1 MADESEKAV
10 SNDSLK
16 LNSKEAEKP
25 QIQPISLPTAEEI
38 RGQDIWNNCAVKS
51 VASGVMGGGL
61 GIFMGLFLG
70 ALDNPLMQ
78 EEMSGKQQLIFQAK
92 QMGRR
97 SWSSCKAFAVMGFVF
112 SAAECV
118 VEKARAKHD
127 IGNTFIAGCATGGT
141 ISAKGGPKAACMGC
155 AGFAAFS
162 VVSRPKTPQEVVKS
176 IKESLMALDTK
187 TVVEVKA
194 LEKALEE
201 VEKNFVTMRT
211 MLSGDG
217 ESEPNSDQVSQL
229 VEEICK
235 EDVLTLI
242 IHKLPI
248 LGWEARKDLVHCWTI
263 LLKQKVDSNHF
274 CVEYIEQHLELLD
287 FLVVCYDNKEV
298 ALSSGLMLRE
308 CIKFPNLAKYI
319 LESASFVLFFKY
331 VELPN
336 FDVASDAFSTFKDIL
351 TKHGN
356 VVAEFLTAHYDEFF
370 DQYETLLTSPNY
382 VTRRQ
387 SIKLLSDFLLESPN
401 AQIMKRYI
409 LEVRYLKVMMTL
421 LTDSSKN
428 IQLSAFHIFKIF
440 VANPN
445 KPREVKIILGKN
457 KEKLLEL
464 LHNLSP
470 GKGSEDEQFE
480 EEKEFIINEIEKITL
495 SGSF

>member
-1 MADESEKAV
+1 
-10 SNDSLK
+10 
-16 LNSKEAEKP
+16 
-25 QIQPISLPTAEEI
+25 
-38 RGQDIWNNCAVKS
+38 
-51 VASGVMGGGL
+51 
-61 GIFMGLFLG
+61 
-70 ALDNPLMQ
+70 
-78 EEMSGKQQLIFQAK
+78 
-92 QMGRR
+92 
-97 SWSSCKAFAVMGFVF
+97 
-112 SAAECV
+112 
-118 VEKARAKHD
+118 
-127 IGNTFIAGCATGGT
+127 
-141 ISAKGGPKAACMGC
+141 
-155 AGFAAFS
+155 
-162 VVSRPKTPQEVVKS
+162 
-176 IKESLMALDTK
+176 
-187 TVVEVKA
+187 
-194 LEKALEE
+194 
-201 VEKNFVTMRT
+201 MRT

-217 ESEPNSDQVSQL
+217 ESEPNLDQVSQL

-242 IHKLPI
+242 IHQLPI

-263 LLKQKVDSNHF
+263 LLKQKVDSNHC
-274 CVEYIEQHLELLD
+274 CVEYIEQHIELLD
-287 FLVVCYDNKEV
+287 FLVVCYDNKEI
-298 ALSSGLMLRE
+298 ALSTGLMLRE

-336 FDVASDAFSTFKDIL
+336 FDVASDAFSTFKDLL

-421 LTDSSKN
+421 LT
-428 IQLSAFHIFKIF
+428 IF

-457 KEKLLEL
+457 KGKLLEL

-480 EEKEFIINEIEKITL
+480 EEKEFIIGEIEKISL

>member
-1 MADESEKAV
+1 
-10 SNDSLK
+10 
-16 LNSKEAEKP
+16 
-25 QIQPISLPTAEEI
+25 
-38 RGQDIWNNCAVKS
+38 
-51 VASGVMGGGL
+51 
-61 GIFMGLFLG
+61 
-70 ALDNPLMQ
+70 
-78 EEMSGKQQLIFQAK
+78 MS
-92 QMGRR
+92 
-97 SWSSCKAFAVMGFVF
+97 F
-112 SAAECV
+112 SFF
-118 VEKARAKHD
+118 K
-127 IGNTFIAGCATGGT
+127 
-141 ISAKGGPKAACMGC
+141 
-155 AGFAAFS
+155 
-162 VVSRPKTPQEVVKS
+162 VSRPKTPQEVVKS

-211 MLSGDG
+211 MTSGDG
-217 ESEPNSDQVSQL
+217 ESEPNLDQVSQL

-235 EDVLTLI
+235 EDVLTLL

-263 LLKQKVDSNHF
+263 LLKQKVDSNDC
-274 CVEYIEQHLELLD
+274 CVEYIHQHIELLD
-287 FLVVCYDNKEV
+287 FLVACYDNKEI
-298 ALSSGLMLRE
+298 ALSSGIMLRE

-336 FDVASDAFSTFKDIL
+336 FDVVSDAFSTFKDL
-351 TKHGN
+351 LSKHAT

-370 DQYETLLTSPNY
+370 DQYEKLLTSPNY

-409 LEVRYLKVMMTL
+409 LEVRFLKVMMTL

-445 KPREVKIILGKN
+445 KPRDVKIILGKN
-457 KEKLLEL
+457 KGKLLEL

-480 EEKEFIINEIEKITL
+480 EEKEFIIKEIERI
-495 SGSF
+495 SV

>member
-1 MADESEKAV
+1 
-10 SNDSLK
+10 
-16 LNSKEAEKP
+16 
-25 QIQPISLPTAEEI
+25 
-38 RGQDIWNNCAVKS
+38 
-51 VASGVMGGGL
+51 
-61 GIFMGLFLG
+61 
-70 ALDNPLMQ
+70 
-78 EEMSGKQQLIFQAK
+78 MS
-92 QMGRR
+92 
-97 SWSSCKAFAVMGFVF
+97 F
-112 SAAECV
+112 SFF
-118 VEKARAKHD
+118 K
-127 IGNTFIAGCATGGT
+127 
-141 ISAKGGPKAACMGC
+141 
-155 AGFAAFS
+155 
-162 VVSRPKTPQEVVKS
+162 VSRPKTPQEVVKS

-336 FDVASDAFSTFKDIL
+336 FDVASDAFSTFKDLL

-480 EEKEFIINEIEKITL
+480 EEKEFIINEIEI
-495 SGSF
+495 